1 MKKRFFIQAGLTTM
15 LFFLFLNLFGS
26 PFSSVTSRSPEVG
39 EFAHNWIRIPQGV
52 IPDWGT
58 YTELVQTEDWAITP
72 KGVIAVRGTYTEVVV
87 GVTWI
92 THYCPPG
99 YLFDCS
105 IKTCV
110 PENQACGCYEEIF

>member
-1 MKKRFFIQAGLTTM
+1 MKKRFFIQTVLTTM

-26 PFSSVTSRSPEVG
+26 PFSSVTSRSPEIG
-39 EFAHNWIRIPQGV
+39 ELDHEWAATPNGAVAVRE
-52 IPDWGT
+52 T
-58 YTELVQTEDWAITP
+58 YTI
-72 KGVIAVRGTYTEVVV
+72 VVE

-92 THYCPPG
+92 TLHCPPG

-110 PENQACGCYEEIF
+110 PENQACGCYGEIF

>member
-26 PFSSVTSRSPEVG
+26 PFSSVTSRSPEIG
-39 EFAHNWIRIPQGV
+39 ELDH
-52 IPDWGT
+52 
-58 YTELVQTEDWAITP
+58 EWAITP

-110 PENQACGCYEEIF
+110 PENQVDVMKKYSKHLRSLLNYGVCHPDTSPYYNY

>member
-1 MKKRFFIQAGLTTM
+1 MKKRFFIQAGLTTN
-15 LFFLFLNLFGS
+15 LYFHILNIFGS
-26 PFSSVTSRSPEVG
+26 PFSSVTSRSPEIG
-39 EFAHNWIRIPQGV
+39 ELDH
-52 IPDWGT
+52 
-58 YTELVQTEDWAITP
+58 EWAITP

-92 THYCPPG
+92 THYCPSG